1 MRPRLFIVA
10 ICLTALP
17 QLVTADSHFE
27 LWKVYAGL
35 TNLDQFRRRGS
46 PNAAAFAAT
55 DIRRAA
61 RANAKSGAELPD
73 ETPIECKK
81 GVEFGVGYYV
91 QPQHTSFVS
100 FDMTWEYPHLKTSR
114 DADRDTESV
123 VQRKDTSEAWG
134 LKLHVWSLKEADLV
148 DGDIVVMLHD
158 DERLLLRH
166 AFQLRDCDPLTP

>member
-1 MRPRLFIVA
+1 MNIRLFLATV
-10 ICLTALP
+10 CLAALP

-61 RANAKSGAELPD
+61 RANARSVSELPD
-73 ETPIECKK
+73 ETQIECKK

-91 QPQHTSFVS
+91 QPQHTNFVV
-100 FDMTWEYPHLKTSR
+100 FDMTWECPHLKDSR
-114 DADRDTESV
+114 GADYHMESV
-123 VQRKDTSEAWG
+123 VHRKDTSESWD

-148 DGDIVVMLHD
+148 DGDILVMLHN
-158 DERLLLRH
+158 DELLFLRH
-166 AFQLRDCDPLTP
+166 VFQIRDCDPLES